1 MYRFS
6 SFVDDNEHK
15 HYQLYLVPLTAAH
28 SFQASSGGFGGAGA
42 PRLPRAALQ
51 SCHQRAGHA
60 CGARHRAERRE
71 ARPSRAHHKAS
82 DGAPSQHQISN
93 TTTAKDRPRA
103 VYKSLGC
110 VNAHAVLLAEL
121 APQRNQQRLAALELG
136 ARNDMQPLRL
146 ACNAASARR
155 MRHADGSALLQYAH
169 DDVATPERVLHGQR
183 GGALIATTLAKGD
196 VRSMHASRPVNNST
210 RESLFRVGFA
220 FFIQKAAPVSLARL
234 PRPQTTGW

>member
-1 MYRFS
+1 MITS
-6 SFVDDNEHK
+6 TNITSFTWS
-15 HYQLYLVPLTAAH
+15 LTQPRAA
-28 SFQASSGGFGGAGA
+28 SQPARGGPGGREP

-71 ARPSRAHHKAS
+71 ARPSRAHHEAS
-82 DGAPSQHQISN
+82 DGALSQHQISN

-103 VYKSLGC
+103 VHKSLGC
-110 VNAHAVLLAEL
+110 ANAHAALLAEL

-146 ACNAASARR
+146 ACNAAAARR

-183 GGALIATTLAKGD
+183 GGALIATTLAKED
-196 VRSMHASRPVNNST
+196 VRSMHASPSARQQHVNYV
-210 RESLFRVGFA
+210 FRVGFA
-220 FFIQKAAPVSLARL
+220 FFIEKTAPVSLARL